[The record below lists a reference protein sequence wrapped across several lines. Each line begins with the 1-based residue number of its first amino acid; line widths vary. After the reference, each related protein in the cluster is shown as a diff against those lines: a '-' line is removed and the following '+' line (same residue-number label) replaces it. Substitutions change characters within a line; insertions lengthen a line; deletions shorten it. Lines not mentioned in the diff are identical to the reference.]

1 MRIILTFILFQII
14 FCSNLSANEIDL
26 NDPYYKLGWKNLKNP
41 TRKTIEIPD
50 ANATIEIVES
60 EIYLDEKFDIKSYEE
75 YVNDEV
81 LSIDDISE
89 NLIIADNEGYYT
101 IDVEYKD
108 EGYISSDRFKNFTS
122 ADLIETFGKRDF
134 DSSVKFSWTL
144 EPKLS
149 EDKVAVYGTKAD
161 FDDGFVI
168 YFYSAKILGRQG
180 FLDLTLSLSG
190 DGTESEEF
198 LSYYSKII
206 EEIASTVKF
215 KDQYKYSAYTED
227 DYLSPYTLTNIIDGT
242 WGEGVATDLTNI
254 YGNCLITTGAL
265 KKAGITKE
273 DYPRFAGKVINFYI
287 SDVRNEIMDL
297 SSDDEV
303 NVLTGMYGVQDR
315 QNYQKLNISSNNS
328 RSYDV
333 SYTNI
338 IELETDNTSNKVKY
352 EYKNKLVIKDGV
364 PKLLFAKIDQ
374 TGLSFNKWNLTI
386 GCQDKEYTEEEI
398 LTAKYDKSNPL
409 LKNIDPKTLEKIL
422 NKVIIEG
429 DKITKNRGQKKE
441 IPPSN
446 YSLLIEQ
453 DGNDYMIAY
462 RYPLI
467 KSGKSLKFTYIYD
480 SKSEYAQFFEQVYK
494 NGPNPNLITSIQP
507 NKFNIDG
514 DLEDYI
520 SSDYIL
526 DDFNFSYSTR
536 MGDYILNFETGI
548 GGERISSYIFN
559 KESISLASYLE
570 NEAWHASTFL
580 ILSTIDDFKNLAE
593 NKPNTLCNILW
604 EPLIKNLNIKELNE
618 GNLEEELNNNGISK
632 SSLGCK

>member
-1 MRIILTFILFQII
+1 MRIILTFILFPII

-26 NDPYYKLGWKNLKNP
+26 NDPYYKLGWKNLENP
-41 TRKTIEIPD
+41 TSKTIEIPD

-75 YVNDEV
+75 YINDEV

-101 IDVEYKD
+101 IEIEYKD
-108 EGYISSDRFKNFTS
+108 EGYISTDRFKNFTS
-122 ADLIETFGKRDF
+122 SDLIDTFGKRDF
-134 DSSVKFSWTL
+134 GSSVKFSWAL

-149 EDKVAVYGTKAD
+149 EDKVAVYGTKNV

-190 DGTESEEF
+190 DGTESEEY
-198 LSYYSKII
+198 LSFYSEII

-215 KDQYKYSAYTED
+215 KDQYKYSDYTDD

-297 SSDDEV
+297 STDDEV
-303 NVLTGMYGVQDR
+303 NVITGMYGVQDR
-315 QNYQKLNISSNNS
+315 QNYQKLNISPNNS

-333 SYTNI
+333 SYTNVI
-338 IELETDNTSNKVKY
+338 DLIDDDNPSNKVKY

-386 GCQDKEYTEEEI
+386 GCQDKEYTEAEI
-398 LTAKYDKSNPL
+398 LTAKYDKSNPF
-409 LKNIDPKTLEKIL
+409 LKNIDPKTIESVI
-422 NKVIIEG
+422 NRVIIEG
-429 DKITKNRGQKKE
+429 DKATKKRGQK
-441 IPPSN
+441 
-446 YSLLIEQ
+446 
-453 DGNDYMIAY
+453 
-462 RYPLI
+462 
-467 KSGKSLKFTYIYD
+467 
-480 SKSEYAQFFEQVYK
+480 
-494 NGPNPNLITSIQP
+494 
-507 NKFNIDG
+507 
-514 DLEDYI
+514 
-520 SSDYIL
+520 
-526 DDFNFSYSTR
+526 
-536 MGDYILNFETGI
+536 
-548 GGERISSYIFN
+548 
-559 KESISLASYLE
+559 
-570 NEAWHASTFL
+570 NE
-580 ILSTIDDFKNLAE
+580 
-593 NKPNTLCNILW
+593 
-604 EPLIKNLNIKELNE
+604 
-618 GNLEEELNNNGISK
+618 
-632 SSLGCK
+632 

>member
-1 MRIILTFILFQII
+1 MRIILTFILFPII

-26 NDPYYKLGWKNLKNP
+26 NDPYYKLGWKNLENP
-41 TRKTIEIPD
+41 TSKTIEIPD

-60 EIYLDEKFDIKSYEE
+60 EIYLDEKFDIKNYEE
-75 YVNDEV
+75 YMNEEE

-89 NLIIADNEGYYT
+89 NLIIADKEGYYT

-134 DSSVKFSWTL
+134 DSSVKFSWAL

-198 LSYYSKII
+198 LSYYSEII

-215 KDQYKYSAYTED
+215 KDQFKYSDYTEE

-303 NVLTGMYGVQDR
+303 NVITGMYGVQDR
-315 QNYQKLNISSNNS
+315 QNYQKLNISPNNS

-333 SYTNI
+333 SYTNV
-338 IELETDNTSNKVKY
+338 IELKADNPSNKVKY

-386 GCQDKEYTEEEI
+386 GCQGEEYTEEEI
-398 LTAKYDKSNPL
+398 SVAKFDKSNSL
-409 LKNIDPKTLEKIL
+409 LGIDPKKLNELLERSIDNDNSTNGSNYYSIFIEEDFDTVLYL
-422 NKVIIEG
+422 NKSNRDRKVINA
-429 DKITKNRGQKKE
+429 KIISYGGYEYFKGVYDRNDSNGTTFIQPASMSKDGQMESYMKDGFQIDGFKWNFEIRENDQIMVSSSPEYLKQLKAYEASDVMFSISTLTDEFWYAGTFKLVKNLDDLFKIYTNNKSTYCSVLKE
-441 IPPSN
+441 KF
-446 YSLLIEQ
+446 LQ
-453 DGNDYMIAY
+453 DGLNTEIQY
-462 RYPLI
+462 RY
-467 KSGKSLKFTYIYD
+467 K
-480 SKSEYAQFFEQVYK
+480 
-494 NGPNPNLITSIQP
+494 
-507 NKFNIDG
+507 
-514 DLEDYI
+514 DY
-520 SSDYIL
+520 L
-526 DDFNFSYSTR
+526 DFNSR
-536 MGDYILNFETGI
+536 
-548 GGERISSYIFN
+548 
-559 KESISLASYLE
+559 
-570 NEAWHASTFL
+570 
-580 ILSTIDDFKNLAE
+580 KNI
-593 NKPNTLCNILW
+593 NC
-604 EPLIKNLNIKELNE
+604 
-618 GNLEEELNNNGISK
+618 
-632 SSLGCK
+632 